1 MGWRGCNF
9 QGVKGEEM
17 KREEEEEE
25 AVVEVEGKRGGGE
38 GERSAIVRI

>member
-1 MGWRGCNF
+1 MEGRGCNF
-9 QGVKGEEM
+9 QGVKGGER

-25 AVVEVEGKRGGGE
+25 VVEVEGKRGGGE

>member
-9 QGVKGEEM
+9 QGVKGGER

-25 AVVEVEGKRGGGE
+25 VVEVEGKRGGGE